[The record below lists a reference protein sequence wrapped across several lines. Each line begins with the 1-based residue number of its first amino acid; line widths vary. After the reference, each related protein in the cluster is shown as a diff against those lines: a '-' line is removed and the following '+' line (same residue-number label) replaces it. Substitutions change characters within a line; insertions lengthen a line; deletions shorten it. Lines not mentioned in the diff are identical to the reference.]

1 MTQIGIT
8 SKESEPYPVLESN
21 SKNECFGKEWPK
33 LVLLRR
39 RHLQPAS
46 QGSQPNKTPNTTSQP
61 ANQPTSQPKK
71 TNQPGNQI
79 QILSEK
85 VMPKTW
91 CLGGN
96 DPNWNYFQR
105 DWTLPCPKKSN
116 SKNEC
121 FSKEWPKLVLLRRRH
136 LQPASQGSQPNKTPN
151 TTSQPANQPAKQTNK
166 TNQPG
171 NQIQILSE
179 KVMPKTWCP
188 GGNDPNWNYFQREWA
203 LPCMS

>member
-61 ANQPTSQPKK
+61 ANQPAKQ
-71 TNQPGNQI
+71 NQPARQPNTD
-79 QILSEK
+79 LVEK

-121 FSKEWPKLVLLRRRH
+121 FSKECPKLVLLRRRH

-151 TTSQPANQPAKQTNK
+151 TTSQPANQPNKQTK
-166 TNQPG
+166 PTSQATKYR
-171 NQIQILSE
+171 SCRR
-179 KVMPKTWCP
+179 K
-188 GGNDPNWNYFQREWA
+188 
-203 LPCMS
+203 